1 MPAMDADLL
10 DSYIHDLRESGRKGW
25 ATHRYQLGV
34 FLRWLS
40 EREVS
45 LAQVN
50 TGLVNEF
57 LRHRKKSGCKPKT
70 LDIDLCLLRRYFRW
84 AQDKGLRA
92 GNPAEGISCV
102 WLESAGGFPAYQG
115 PLRKI
120 LKRPYAMMRNT
131 LPIFAPHWEEY
142 IGLLLEK
149 GHRPSYI
156 HGVMNHNVH
165 FHEYLAGR
173 KVRHLTQ
180 VTPALLNDFL
190 RQEGGRR
197 RKEQGRRM
205 SRKYLRAIRWR
216 LVGFLSHAFGRRG
229 RNFIKPAEVP
239 ASVVIP
245 EKLSARYAE
254 FCRVHGGLRP
264 KTISKYQH
272 YITKLG
278 RFLES
283 RGRRTIEEATMADL
297 DAFLLRYKPRGVRGI
312 QAKASALRSFF
323 RYLHLNGDIPYDLA
337 GKILSPRRFRDDRW
351 PKYLPWSKVRRL
363 LTSVDRSNL
372 IGKRDFAILTLL
384 ACQGLRAREA
394 ARLRISDLDWE
405 GRSFLLRER
414 KNGTCARVPMSEESE
429 QALRDYLTVR
439 PACAQPE
446 IFVAAQAPIRPLS
459 GEGLSAVART
469 HLFRCFGRL
478 PHRGGAYAL
487 RHSFAKALL
496 DRGARLSDI
505 GAMLGHK
512 SLRSTLIYT
521 RIATQD
527 MREVADNYASL
538 L

>member
-1 MPAMDADLL
+1 MDADPLEIYL
-10 DSYIHDLRESGRKGW
+10 HDLRESGRKGW
-25 ATHRYQLGV
+25 ATHRYQMAV

-40 EREVS
+40 ERGVP
-45 LAQVN
+45 LAQVDA
-50 TGLVNEF
+50 GLVNDF
-57 LRHRKKSGCKPKT
+57 LRHRKKSGCKYET
-70 LDIDLCLLRRYFRW
+70 LKMDLHILRRFFRW
-84 AQDKGLRA
+84 AQGKGLA
-92 GNPAEGISCV
+92 MENPTQGISCA

-120 LKRPYAMMRNT
+120 LKRPFAMLRNS
-131 LPIFAPHWEEY
+131 LPLFAPHWEEY
-142 IGLLLEK
+142 LELLLEK
-149 GHRPSYI
+149 GHRPNYVRS
-156 HGVMNHNVH
+156 VMNQNAH
-165 FHEYLAGR
+165 FHEYLTGR
-173 KVRHLTQ
+173 KVRRLTQ
-180 VTPALLNDFL
+180 VTPTLLNDFL
-190 RQEGGRR
+190 RQEGARR
-197 RKEQGRRM
+197 RKAQGRRM

-216 LVGFLSHAFGRRG
+216 LVGFLTHAFGRRG
-229 RNFIKPAEVP
+229 RDFIKPAEAP
-239 ASVVIP
+239 DSVVIP
-245 EKLSARYAE
+245 EKLSQRYAE

-272 YITKLG
+272 YILKLG

-283 RGRRTIEEATMADL
+283 RGRCTIQEATLADL
-297 DAFLLRYKPRGVRGI
+297 DAFLLRYRPRGVRGI
-312 QAKASALRSFF
+312 QAKASTLRSFF
-323 RYLHLNGDIPYDLA
+323 RYLHLNGDLSCDLA

-351 PKYLPWSKVRRL
+351 PKYLPWSKVRQL
-363 LTSVDRSNL
+363 LASVDRSTPV
-372 IGKRDFAILTLL
+372 GKRDFAILTLL
-384 ACQGLRAREA
+384 ACHGLRAREA
-394 ARLRISDLDWE
+394 ARLRIADLDWE

-414 KNGTCARVPMSEESE
+414 KNGASARVPMSEEST
-429 QALRDYLTVR
+429 QALRDYLAVR
-439 PACAQPE
+439 PECAQPE
-446 IFVAAQAPIRPLS
+446 IFVAAQAPVRPLS
-459 GEGLSAVART
+459 SDGVGAVART